1 MKGKTKQRK
10 NQRKIRRIHSFH
22 QLPLYKKRGIDKSI
36 PLFYVASPKRALNKR
51 KFFQRIVIFV
61 SDLSKQ
67 KNREKFI
74 DPNFNR
80 YPFYRYHHNGRSIR
94 SLYISLYIRYH
105 LAPRIYRIYKPD
117 SIWQKVSIR
126 YYSCSTW
133 QEPVPYFWLYF
144 PSLDNYHITSK
155 RLLSSLTLF
164 TSSHVPSR
172 NFIRHPKNRP

>member
-1 MKGKTKQRK
+1 MS
-10 NQRKIRRIHSFH
+10 HH
-22 QLPLYKKRGIDKSI
+22 Q
-36 PLFYVASPKRALNKR
+36 KRALNKR

-117 SIWQKVSIR
+117 SIWQKVR
-126 YYSCSTW
+126 
-133 QEPVPYFWLYF
+133 
-144 PSLDNYHITSK
+144 
-155 RLLSSLTLF
+155 
-164 TSSHVPSR
+164 
-172 NFIRHPKNRP
+172 